1 MQCSKAILMK
11 SNLNTNMWIE
21 EQVGQRCH
29 QVTKWHGCQWTEWSK
44 QLSLPGLAVLQYI
57 YIYIRLSFTGGVI
70 NLELELRL
78 WNSFFACLNLGIFN
92 WPRRNSKLVQGFLGR
107 LNNKN
112 LLLRF
117 LRMQRSSNFKMCL
130 SFAITLEGQAWARG
144 PKICLHEDR
153 FSKKNAE
160 SCNNNFVGSFS
171 RLHLIFLYN
180 YKWPMSVHLNQE
192 SNWAQILKTATT
204 LTWTR
209 AGLWAT
215 LSNFSQLCHQKSK
228 WLNYFNHADLEY
240 KIAIEPSCITQLF
253 LRVWTVTFLSGWH
266 WCSWYE
272 ARKVCS
278 LL

>member
-1 MQCSKAILMK
+1 MQCSKAILMR
-11 SNLNTNMWIE
+11 SNLNTNMRIE

-117 LRMQRSSNFKMCL
+117 LRMQRSSKFKMCL
-130 SFAITLEGQAWARG
+130 SISITPEGQAWARG
-144 PKICLHEDR
+144 PKIWLHEDR
-153 FSKKNAE
+153 FSKMLNPVITILWGH
-160 SCNNNFVGSFS
+160 FQGST
-171 RLHLIFLYN
+171 LY
-180 YKWPMSVHLNQE
+180 
-192 SNWAQILKTATT
+192 
-204 LTWTR
+204 
-209 AGLWAT
+209 
-215 LSNFSQLCHQKSK
+215 
-228 WLNYFNHADLEY
+228 
-240 KIAIEPSCITQLF
+240 SCIII
-253 LRVWTVTFLSGWH
+253 SGQCQSISIKNPIGPKFW
-266 WCSWYE
+266 
-272 ARKVCS
+272 K
-278 LL
+278 LPPL